1 MEIEKEMEMLPIN
14 VQCLPINITASN
26 LNQRLSGQ
34 SGASA
39 PDQFTIPSLT
49 SFQHKHPAIDFQQ
62 QERHLC
68 LEKLMQHLAQSDLPE
83 KEVVKLYLQDKYRQ
97 QCRASTLQS
106 VYTVIKFF
114 LRFIQKKGKAA
125 LQEVTR
131 QDVEAF
137 IEAQQDRGAKM
148 STVRLQLIT
157 LNTFFRFLVDDG
169 RIQEKVLAHKIQLKL
184 PDVLPRAIDPEG
196 LRQLIGSITHV
207 RDRALILLLLRTGM
221 RIGELLNTRVQDI
234 VMFEKKILIYE
245 ARKTGVGRVVYFSDD
260 ALQALEQWLKK
271 RDATQPFLFYSKQN
285 LRLTYAAA
293 RSIFMKHVRKAGLPS
308 QGYTLH
314 RLRHSFASELL
325 NAGMRLEC
333 LQPLLGHTRIEMTR
347 RYARL
352 TDKSR
357 EEEYFRAMA
366 IIERE
371 GIDGH
376 Y

>member
-1 MEIEKEMEMLPIN
+1 MIPIN
-14 VQCLPINITASN
+14 VPYIPINITASN
-26 LNQRLSGQ
+26 LNQRLNGQ
-34 SGASA
+34 PGVSA
-39 PDQFTIPSLT
+39 PDQFAIPRLT

-62 QERHLC
+62 QERHCC

-83 KEVVKLYLQDKYRQ
+83 KEVVKLYLQHKYRQ

-106 VYTVIKFF
+106 VYMVVKFF
-114 LRFIQKKGKAA
+114 LRFIQQKGTTT
-125 LQEVTR
+125 LQEATH

-137 IEAQQDRGAKM
+137 IELQQDRGAKM

-157 LNTFFRFLVDDG
+157 LNTFFRFLVDEG
-169 RIQEKVLAHKIQLKL
+169 RMQEKVLSHKIRLKL
-184 PDVLPRAIDPEG
+184 PDVLPRAIDPEC
-196 LRQLIGSITHV
+196 LKRLTGSISHV

-234 VMFEKKILIYE
+234 VMSEKKILIYE

-260 ALQALEQWLKK
+260 ALQALEQWLHK
-271 RDATQPFLFYSKQN
+271 RDASQPFLFYSKQN
-285 LRLTYAAA
+285 PRLTYAAA
-293 RSIFMKHVRKAGLPS
+293 RSIFMKYVRKAGLPS

-333 LQPLLGHTRIEMTR
+333 LQPLLGHTHIEMTR

-366 IIERE
+366 IIEQE

>member
-1 MEIEKEMEMLPIN
+1 MIPIN
-14 VQCLPINITASN
+14 VPYIPINITASN
-26 LNQRLSGQ
+26 LNQRLNSQPG
-34 SGASA
+34 GCSA
-39 PDQFTIPSLT
+39 DQLAIPSEP
-49 SFQHKHPAIDFQQ
+49 SFQHKYPAIDFEQ
-62 QERHLC
+62 QERHRC
-68 LEKLMQHLAQSDLPE
+68 LERLLQHLAQSDLPE
-83 KEVVKLYLQDKYRQ
+83 KDVVKLYLQHKYRQ

-106 VYTVIKFF
+106 VNMVVKFF
-114 LRFIQKKGKAA
+114 LRFIQQKGMTT
-125 LQEVTR
+125 LQEVTH

-137 IEAQQDRGAKM
+137 IELQQDRGAKM

-157 LNTFFRFLVDDG
+157 LNTFFRFLVDEG
-169 RIQEKVLAHKIQLKL
+169 RMHEKVLAHKIRLKL

-196 LRQLIGSITHV
+196 LRQLICSIVHI

-234 VMFEKKILIYE
+234 VIPEKKILIYE
-245 ARKTGVGRVVYFSDD
+245 ARKTGIGRVVYFSDD
-260 ALQALEQWLKK
+260 ARQALEQWLQK
-271 RDATQPFLFYSKQN
+271 RDAAQPFLFYSKQN
-285 LRLTYAAA
+285 PRLTYAAA
-293 RSIFMKHVRKAGLPS
+293 RSVFMKYVRKSCLPD

-366 IIERE
+366 IIEQE

>member
-1 MEIEKEMEMLPIN
+1 MIPIN
-14 VQCLPINITASN
+14 VQYIPINSTASN
-26 LNQRLSGQ
+26 LSQRLNSQ
-34 SGASA
+34 PGASSA
-39 PDQFTIPSLT
+39 GPLGLPSEPTLE
-49 SFQHKHPAIDFQQ
+49 HKHPAIDFEQQ
-62 QERHLC
+62 KRHRC
-68 LEKLMQHLAQSDLPE
+68 LERLLMHLGQSDLPE
-83 KEVVKLYLQDKYRQ
+83 KEVVKLYLQHKYRQ

-106 VYTVIKFF
+106 VYTVVKFF
-114 LRFIQKKGKAA
+114 LRFIQQKGKTT
-125 LQEVTR
+125 LQEVSR

-137 IEAQQDRGAKM
+137 IEVQQDRGSKIT
-148 STVRLQLIT
+148 TVGLRLMT
-157 LNTFFRFLVDDG
+157 LNTFFRFLVDEG
-169 RIQEKVLAHKIQLKL
+169 RMQEKVLSHKIRLKL
-184 PDVLPRAIDPEG
+184 PDVLPRAIDPEC
-196 LRQLIGSITHV
+196 LKRLTGSISHV

-234 VMFEKKILIYE
+234 VMSEKKILIYE

-260 ALQALEQWLKK
+260 ALQALEQWLHK
-271 RDATQPFLFYSKQN
+271 RDASQPFLFYSKQN
-285 LRLTYAAA
+285 PRLTYAAA
-293 RSIFMKHVRKAGLPS
+293 RSIFMKYVRKAGLPS

-333 LQPLLGHTRIEMTR
+333 LQPLLGHTHIEMTR

-366 IIERE
+366 IIEQE

>member
-1 MEIEKEMEMLPIN
+1 MEIEKEMEMLHIN

-26 LNQRLSGQ
+26 LNQRLNIQPS
-34 SGASA
+34 ASSA
-39 PDQFTIPSLT
+39 EQFRIPPKPTLE
-49 SFQHKHPAIDFQQ
+49 HKHPAIDFEQQ
-62 QERHLC
+62 KRHRCFERL
-68 LEKLMQHLAQSDLPE
+68 LQHLAQSALPE
-83 KEVVKLYLQDKYRQ
+83 KEVVKLYLQHKYRQ
-97 QCRASTLQS
+97 QCRASTLQL
-106 VYTVIKFF
+106 VYTSIKFF
-114 LRFIQKKGKAA
+114 LQFIQQKGKIT

-137 IEAQQDRGAKM
+137 IEVDQDRGSKIT
-148 STVRLQLIT
+148 TVRFRLMT
-157 LNTFFRFLVDDG
+157 LNTFFRFLVDEG
-169 RIQEKVLAHKIQLKL
+169 RMQEKVLAHKIRLKL
-184 PDVLPRAIDPEG
+184 PDVLPRAIDPDC
-196 LRQLIGSITHV
+196 LKQLICSIAHV

-234 VMFEKKILIYE
+234 VIPEKKILIYE
-245 ARKTGVGRVVYFSDD
+245 ARKTGIGRVVYFSDD
-260 ALQALEQWLKK
+260 ALQALEQWLQK

-285 LRLTYAAA
+285 IRLTYAAA
-293 RSIFMKHVRKAGLPS
+293 RSIFMKHVRKSGLPS

-333 LQPLLGHTRIEMTR
+333 LQPLLGHTHIEMTR

-366 IIERE
+366 IIEQE